1 TVFLLL
7 LTWAGYI
14 EPVMVILHEKEPT
27 WAGRITWKH
36 HTCMISA
43 LSISTTLKQHP
54 TIWSASNIP
63 HDAYKLLAVPSP
75 IGGVL
80 VICAN
85 TIHYHSQVIH
95 SLFKKFCCSVF
106 YLYFASTCFSSWFG
120 DLQSATCSLAL
131 NSFATQPEIRV
142 VQRLELMKSKA
153 SVLTSILFCYG
164 SNSILQVADT
174 EGDLHL
180 AKRLRRT
187 PSDAL
192 QEFASGEELSLYTTT
207 PDSSETAQVCCSGHG
222 KNGAL
227 CVLQQSIR
235 PELIT
240 EVNSGFPFR
249 LYRPVQAV
257 CTGPIGYRFAEC
269 PLSGGTIEIGVSPH
283 WNEATRRRIVL
294 ETADDLGEVTET
306 VDYYVQGST
315 IAAGNLFGR

>member
-1 TVFLLL
+1 LKVFRTTLYRPVWATVFLLL

-106 YLYFASTCFSSWFG
+106 YLYFSSTCFSSWFG

-131 NSFATQPEIRV
+131 NSFATQPESRV

-207 PDSSETAQVCCSGHG
+207 PDSSETAQVCMHLV
-222 KNGAL
+222 A
-227 CVLQQSIR
+227 VVAR
-235 PELIT
+235 
-240 EVNSGFPFR
+240 R
-249 LYRPVQAV
+249 L
-257 CTGPIGYRFAEC
+257 
-269 PLSGGTIEIGVSPH
+269 
-283 WNEATRRRIVL
+283 
-294 ETADDLGEVTET
+294 
-306 VDYYVQGST
+306 
-315 IAAGNLFGR
+315 